1 MGQLTVATIIAE
13 ELVSDEGVPSSDTE
27 SPVPAELAA
36 LAETNQVDE
45 SKAEAADEKK
55 PRAAR
60 GTKTGPAHPTYFE
73 MIKDAICAL
82 KERGGSSTMA
92 IAKYLEEKHKTH
104 LPANFRKIL
113 SVQIKR
119 LALSGK
125 LTKIKASFK
134 LSQNVKK
141 EPAKKET
148 LKKTARPAAKTAK
161 KKQIVKKTAV
171 PAAKTAK
178 KKEIVK
184 KTAKTAAKTAKASTS
199 TTSAK
204 PTSKPK
210 VGKKV
215 TNSATGKAPAAKAGK
230 SAKPA
235 ATAAKKSATTKK
247 PAPAKKA
254 VTLTKAKPA
263 TAKKPK
269 SIKPSD
275 KSYAAKSKTKA
286 PSAAAAKKAKK

>member
-82 KERGGSSTMA
+82 KERRGSSTMA

-148 LKKTARPAAKTAK
+148 VKKTARPAAKTAK

-204 PTSKPK
+204 PT
-210 VGKKV
+210 
-215 TNSATGKAPAAKAGK
+215 SATGKAPAAKAGK

>member
-60 GTKTGPAHPTYFE
+60 GTKTGSAHPTYFE

-134 LSQNVKK
+134 LPQNVKK

-148 LKKTARPAAKTAK
+148 VKKTARPAAKTAK

-184 KTAKTAAKTAKASTS
+184 KTAKTAAKTAKAS
-199 TTSAK
+199 TSAK

>member
-45 SKAEAADEKK
+45 SKAEAAEEKK

-60 GTKTGPAHPTYFE
+60 GTKTGSAHPTYFE

-134 LSQNVKK
+134 LPQNVKK

-148 LKKTARPAAKTAK
+148 VKKTARPAAKTAK

-184 KTAKTAAKTAKASTS
+184 KTAKTAAKTAKAS
-199 TTSAK
+199 TSAK